1 MNTLRKYPLIFPI
14 SISLFLLF
22 LILLLPKFLP
32 PKLPLFYSLP
42 WGDKQLGSINQFLI
56 IPAVI
61 LIINLVNLLI
71 IRQLHPQQ
79 VLFKTIL
86 FFASIFLSL
95 ILLITVLRV
104 VMIFL

>member
-1 MNTLRKYPLIFPI
+1 MNTLRKYPLILPI

-22 LILLLPKFLP
+22 LIFLLPKFLP
-32 PKLPLFYSLP
+32 SKLPLFYSLP
-42 WGDKQLGSINQFLI
+42 WGDAQLGNSNQFMI

-61 LIINLVNLLI
+61 LILSLVNMLI
-71 IRQLHPQQ
+71 VRQLHPQQ

-86 FFASIFLSL
+86 LFTSIFLSL
-95 ILLITVLRV
+95 ILLVTVLRV